1 MRLWW
6 KEAPSAP
13 KAVKK
18 LPMRSENAAK
28 VLCINNRFNSSCQE
42 PIQLIVSGH
51 DFSRAAHAAKLN
63 AGL

>member
-28 VLCINNRFNSSCQE
+28 VLCINNRFNSLCQGTTSVV
-42 PIQLIVSGH
+42 PHTLQ
-51 DFSRAAHAAKLN
+51 N
-63 AGL
+63 